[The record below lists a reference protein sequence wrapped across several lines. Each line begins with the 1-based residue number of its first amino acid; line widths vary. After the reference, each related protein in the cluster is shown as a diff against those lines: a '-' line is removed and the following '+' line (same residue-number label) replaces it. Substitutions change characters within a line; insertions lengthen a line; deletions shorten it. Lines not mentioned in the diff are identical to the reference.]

1 MSRQIDLTKPL
12 SEDDRLYLESRGLQ
26 AQLDTNA
33 LHLMGGGAD
42 EEAPNEAPAVI
53 EPVTPAP
60 IAPEPVPA
68 PTPVAPT
75 APVEPV
81 VAPVAPVE
89 PVPAVVEDEPYKGVT
104 VPDLKAEIDTRNEG
118 REDTAKI
125 AVAEPGNRPE
135 IVAALVADDEASK
148 TAE

>member
-26 AQLDTNA
+26 AQLDANA

-42 EEAPNEAPAVI
+42 E
-53 EPVTPAP
+53 T
-60 IAPEPVPA
+60 APE
-68 PTPVAPT
+68 
-75 APVEPV
+75 
-81 VAPVAPVE
+81 
-89 PVPAVVEDEPYKGVT
+89 EDENVEPYKGVT
-104 VPDLKAEIDTRNEG
+104 VTDLKTEIESRNADRAED
-118 REDTAKI
+118 AKI